1 MSEIFPRKSII
12 KLIFLIFPLHQIN
25 TVEVTLFGFYLNRVT
40 FFKCQKQCILTIF
53 ECILFVVCFL
63 SGNSNCH
70 FGAGSKNAIF
80 SCFKLDT
87 SLCRSISCADRI
99 ILVSLLIIPAVK
111 ICTRIC
117 GLSGICLYL
126 TAILNLRLNCF
137 FYDTTQI
144 FSQWCNC
151 CKNNNDIRYKR
162 SFDPCIIIIILQA
175 LLPLQPYQL
184 CHEDRTV

>member
-63 SGNSNCH
+63 SGNSKCH

-126 TAILNLRLNCF
+126 TATLNLRLNCF

-151 CKNNNDIRYKR
+151 CKNNND
-162 SFDPCIIIIILQA
+162 
-175 LLPLQPYQL
+175 LPKYPKL
-184 CHEDRTV
+184 